1 MEHNECRVG
10 ITICRE
16 TSYVRLGVSTQY
28 AQYARSRVERRIHIF
43 EMALTASLFMNKGT
57 GAALLGSA
65 VFQEPRLLMFEIFES
80 DERPRATCYIKRT
93 SFSAATGPT
102 RRARSIRRAVSSE
115 IGLEG
120 EKLWSRSCEAGDEKE
135 QQTTFIYLQMD
146 DSPPSVGVAAT
157 EPA

>member
-1 MEHNECRVG
+1 MEHSECRVG
-10 ITICRE
+10 VTICRE
-16 TSYVRLGVSTQY
+16 TNYVRLGVST
-28 AQYARSRVERRIHIF
+28 QYARSRVERRIHIF

-102 RRARSIRRAVSSE
+102 RRKKYSESRILGDRPGRREAVE
-115 IGLEG
+115 PVLRG
-120 EKLWSRSCEAGDEKE
+120 RRRKE

>member
-10 ITICRE
+10 VTICRE
-16 TSYVRLGVSTQY
+16 TNYVRLGVST
-28 AQYARSRVERRIHIF
+28 QYARSRVERRIHIF

-93 SFSAATGPT
+93 SLSAATGPT